1 VLAQQVTRARGEHGA
16 AESILIR
23 LGLAIFFAMNVMMV
37 SMPTYVPYV
46 YGSGAGDGP
55 LFQMLR
61 VLALAFA
68 APVIGLLGWPILVS
82 AARGMRDG
90 AANTDALIVMGT
102 IAAYALSVINTVT
115 GRGAV
120 YFDTAT
126 MLLVLVTLGRYLEA
140 RAKAE
145 AGAAVRATLAPSPAI
160 ATRLSVAAGLADP
173 EPVAPEVLVPGD
185 IVRVAPG
192 DAFPTDGVVV
202 DGTGGVDEAALTGEH
217 RTILKEPGSAVAS
230 GTCSVD
236 GLFSVR
242 VTARAA
248 DSTAAR
254 IAALLV
260 AARHERA
267 PAERLADQVA
277 SVLVPTVIVI
287 AVAAAAFWT
296 WRVGFDAGLLVGLA
310 VLVVACPC
318 GLGIATP
325 VAVWTGLVTAARH
338 GVIVRSAPALERA
351 AQIERVLF
359 DKTGTLTER
368 IPRLVKIEAAQ
379 AGRLSN
385 EDILARAAALEVGL
399 SHPLAIAIA
408 AAWKAGHHP
417 VLQATATGV
426 RVLPGRGVRGVV
438 DGEPLAA
445 GSARFAAEEL
455 GSATGRCDLDE
466 DGLVVMLWRPGQLL
480 GAMRFAEA
488 PRAEAAAA
496 LSALHR
502 ADVRCGL
509 ISGDASATA
518 VVPGLI
524 AAADA
529 ALGLLPEDKVDYL
542 CRARRAHGSGA
553 LAMVGDGVNDA
564 PALAAADLGIAVGSA
579 TDLARMTA
587 DVAIVSDDL
596 RSVPWLLQYA
606 RRVRSVMRQNLLW
619 AFAYNAGAVAA
630 AAAGMLNPLIASL
643 AMLGSSI
650 AVVAN
655 ARRLRK
661 DSD

>member
-1 VLAQQVTRARGEHGA
+1 
-16 AESILIR
+16 
-23 LGLAIFFAMNVMMV
+23 M
-37 SMPTYVPYV
+37 
-46 YGSGAGDGP
+46 
-55 LFQMLR
+55 
-61 VLALAFA
+61 
-68 APVIGLLGWPILVS
+68 
-82 AARGMRDG
+82 
-90 AANTDALIVMGT
+90 
-102 IAAYALSVINTVT
+102 
-115 GRGAV
+115 
-120 YFDTAT
+120 
-126 MLLVLVTLGRYLEA
+126 
-140 RAKAE
+140 
-145 AGAAVRATLAPSPAI
+145 
-160 ATRLSVAAGLADP
+160 
-173 EPVAPEVLVPGD
+173 PGD
-185 IVRVAPG
+185 IIRVAPG

-202 DGTGGVDEAALTGEH
+202 TGTGGVDEAALTGEH
-217 RTILKEPGSAVAS
+217 RTILKEPGSAIAS
-230 GTCSVD
+230 GTCSID

-267 PAERLADQVA
+267 PAERLADRVA
-277 SVLVPTVIVI
+277 SVLVPAVIAI
-287 AVAAAAFWT
+287 AVAAAALWT
-296 WRVGFDAGLLVGLA
+296 WRVGFDTGLLVGLA

-368 IPRLVKIEAAQ
+368 MPRLVAIEAAP
-379 AGRLSN
+379 ASGLSR

-399 SHPLAIAIA
+399 THPLAIAIA
-408 AAWKAGHHP
+408 AAWKAGHRP
-417 VLQATATGV
+417 PLQATSAGV

-438 DGEPLAA
+438 DGEQLAA
-445 GSARFAAEEL
+445 GSERFAAEEL
-455 GSATGRCDLDE
+455 GTAAVRCAPDS
-466 DGLVVMLWRPGQLL
+466 DGSIVLLWRPGQLL
-480 GAMRFAEA
+480 GTLRFAEA
-488 PRAEAAAA
+488 PRPEAAAA
-496 LSALHR
+496 LGALHQAGIR
-502 ADVRCGL
+502 IGV
-509 ISGDASATA
+509 ISGDARADA
-518 VVPGLI
+518 VVPALV

-529 ALGLLPEDKVDYL
+529 ALGLLPEDKVAYL
-542 CRARRAHGSGA
+542 RSARRVHAGGA

-564 PALAAADLGIAVGSA
+564 PALAAADLGIAVGNA

-606 RRVRSVMRQNLLW
+606 RRVRSVMRQNLVW
-619 AFAYNAGAVAA
+619 AFAYNAGAVAV

-655 ARRLRK
+655 ARRLRVG
-661 DSD
+661 